1 MVLATMS
8 QGSIDPVGPDD
19 PRERATPA
27 RQPSAGA
34 TDPWSIVAYLL
45 SGMLLWGGA
54 GWLLDRWLGTS
65 FLVLVGLLI
74 GVALSLYLVYVRLG
88 SP

>member
-1 MVLATMS
+1 MS
-8 QGSIDPVGPDD
+8 QFPP
-19 PRERATPA
+19 E
-27 RQPSAGA
+27 PSGA
-34 TDPWSIVAYLL
+34 DHGGRPSGGLGDPWTIVAHLM

-65 FLVLVGLLI
+65 FLVLVGLLM
-74 GVALSLYLVYVRLG
+74 GTALAIYLIYVRLG

>member
-1 MVLATMS
+1 MS
-8 QGSIDPVGPDD
+8 QGSNDPVGPDD
-19 PRERATPA
+19 PGDGARAA
-27 RQPSAGA
+27 RQPSAGT

-65 FLVLVGLLI
+65 FLVLIGLLI
-74 GVALSLYLVYVRLG
+74 GVALSLYLIYLRLG
-88 SP
+88 SS